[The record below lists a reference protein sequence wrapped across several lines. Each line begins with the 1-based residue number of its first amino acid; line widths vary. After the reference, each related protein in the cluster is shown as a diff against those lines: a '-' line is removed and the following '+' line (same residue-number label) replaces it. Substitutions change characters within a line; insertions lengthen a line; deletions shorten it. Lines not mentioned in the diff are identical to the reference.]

1 MFEKE
6 GLELQAPP
14 RFKPFEFFVASRYL
28 RAKRKQAVIAVITTI
43 AILGIAAGVAVLVIA
58 LALVTGFNEDIQTK
72 LQQGTAHLNLLRT
85 DGEGIA
91 NYHELAD
98 RLRRVPGVTAAA
110 ATTYFN
116 VMLSGTYEGHAAIIK
131 GVDLHAPREAN
142 EVYSTVIEGDVAS
155 LAGGQAG
162 DEGMILGKIVAEEMN
177 LKLGDYVTAISP
189 EGRLSP
195 FGVTPRLRRFRIT
208 GIFHSGL
215 YEYDS
220 SWAYVSLS
228 AVQQLMAAGDE
239 AMLIQMKV
247 SDLHRVKEIA
257 RRVLDVV
264 GEGYKTTD
272 WEDLNADLF
281 KTLRNQRFIVGIVLT
296 LMIFI
301 AALNIITTLTMMV
314 IEKTRD
320 ISVLMAMG
328 TTPRSIMR
336 IFMMQGVLVGVVGTS
351 LGLMIGMGTCYVA
364 DKYQLIPL
372 PETIFSIAYASF
384 TIRVSDVVLVTLTA
398 LMISFLATIY
408 PAWQAARLDP
418 VEGLRYE

>member
-91 NYHELAD
+91 NYRELAD